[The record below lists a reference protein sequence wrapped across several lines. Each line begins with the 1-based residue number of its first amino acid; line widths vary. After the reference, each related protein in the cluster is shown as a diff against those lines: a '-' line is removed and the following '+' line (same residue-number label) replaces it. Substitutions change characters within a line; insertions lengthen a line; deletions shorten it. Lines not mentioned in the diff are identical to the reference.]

1 MKSAWAAPQLL
12 SFPSEIG
19 REAPLQLLPVP
30 ILVIQKELCDLEIC
44 VNWVKL
50 VKRQSSGAPWH

>member
-19 REAPLQLLPVP
+19 HEASLQLLPVL
-30 ILVIQKELCDLEIC
+30 ILVTQKELCDLEIC
-44 VNWVKL
+44 RL
-50 VKRQSSGAPWH
+50 GAMKRQSSGAPWH